1 MSNLRSHVSETLLE
15 DIKTSLVEAD
25 AQEAEGES
33 TPDTTRATELQ
44 DVFAE
49 ELGQYALT
57 SEDVAD
63 LRAELREEIIYERVN
78 RRKLQKQ
85 AELLGIGGWLSFFI
99 IINMY
104 VSPALNLLIIVAS
117 WITFST
123 YLMVME
129 SGDPL
134 FMMIVLSTLITVAT
148 VVWGV
153 VAAWRLNGLR
163 PRSVQFV
170 KIYIVAAGISGI
182 VTQLLLSEPTS
193 SNAARLL
200 QPLLWSAIWFTYF
213 SVSKR
218 VKATYPDA
226 DEPLI
231 AVVS

>member
-1 MSNLRSHVSETLLE
+1 MSNLRVHVSETLLE
-15 DIKTSLVEAD
+15 DIKRSLVEAD

-33 TPDTTRATELQ
+33 TPDTTRASELQ

-63 LRAELREEIIYERVN
+63 LRAELREEIIYQRVN
-78 RRKLQKQ
+78 RRKLQTQ
-85 AELLGIGGWLSFFI
+85 AELQGIGGWLSFFI

-104 VSPALNLLIIVAS
+104 VSPALNLLMIVAS
-117 WITFST
+117 WITLASS
-123 YLMVME
+123 LVVLE

-134 FMMIVLSTLITVAT
+134 IMMFVLSSLIILAI

-153 VAAWRLNGLR
+153 VAAWRLNGFK

-170 KIYIVAAGISGI
+170 KIYIVAAGIGGVI
-182 VTQLLLSEPTS
+182 NQLLLSES
-193 SNAARLL
+193 AGSNAAGLL
-200 QPLLWSAIWFTYF
+200 QTVSWSVVWFAYF

-226 DEPLI
+226 DEPLS